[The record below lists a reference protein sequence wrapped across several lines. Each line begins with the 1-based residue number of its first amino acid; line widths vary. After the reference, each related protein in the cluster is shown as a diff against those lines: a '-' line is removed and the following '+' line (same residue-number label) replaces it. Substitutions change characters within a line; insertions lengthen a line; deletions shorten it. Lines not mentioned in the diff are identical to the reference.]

1 MELTGTVPGARDLR
15 ALRHAFERR
24 RAPLVDR
31 PALAVLVVLGLYVGG
46 GLAWWLFSLPATTFA
61 CGDPIVRD
69 SGCTSAWGWAVVAI
83 AVAAGTASTRAAGPV
98 TCGTETEFWLLST
111 PVDRGAA
118 LRPRVAALLICGAIA
133 GALAGRFATFVTTP
147 EGRVAFTCLAAAL
160 GVGAVA
166 LPMLVQCRVLVP
178 AVVRVVVGLCLVAV
192 PGVVTVAA
200 VGVAVPP
207 PGPLFVV
214 GAWIAVAAP
223 AVSALRRCDRIAA
236 PEWRVGSDTAVG
248 VSASFTAL
256 DPSLLTGVVERKAWL
271 RIGSRRSRALPRR
284 RIAALVR
291 SDLLRHVRRPTPV
304 LVACVALLGVV
315 VLMSVVS
322 PPAAVVVQLVAVF
335 TVATIF
341 GAGLRDVSRDPDFA
355 VLLGTSDTYLRRAL
369 SAVPGSAAVVAG
381 AVTGFAGSASV
392 ASVVIVIVGGCAAA
406 YRMRT
411 RPPIGYDG
419 LILETAVGQ
428 IPVDLLRQ
436 WARGPDLLVV
446 CAWLAAVLA

>member
-1 MELTGTVPGARDLR
+1 M
-15 ALRHAFERR
+15 
-24 RAPLVDR
+24 
-31 PALAVLVVLGLYVGG
+31 
-46 GLAWWLFSLPATTFA
+46 
-61 CGDPIVRD
+61 
-69 SGCTSAWGWAVVAI
+69 
-83 AVAAGTASTRAAGPV
+83 
-98 TCGTETEFWLLST
+98 
-111 PVDRGAA
+111 
-118 LRPRVAALLICGAIA
+118 
-133 GALAGRFATFVTTP
+133 
-147 EGRVAFTCLAAAL
+147 
-160 GVGAVA
+160 
-166 LPMLVQCRVLVP
+166 
-178 AVVRVVVGLCLVAV
+178 
-192 PGVVTVAA
+192 
-200 VGVAVPP
+200 
-207 PGPLFVV
+207 
-214 GAWIAVAAP
+214 
-223 AVSALRRCDRIAA
+223 RRCDRIAA

-411 RPPIGYDG
+411 RPQIGYDG

>member
-1 MELTGTVPGARDLR
+1 MALTGTVRGARDLR

-24 RAPLVDR
+24 HAPLTDR
-31 PALAVLVVLGLYVGG
+31 PALAVLVVLGVYVGG
-46 GLAWWLFSLPATTFA
+46 GLAWWLFSLPSTTFA
-61 CGDPIVRD
+61 CADPIVRD
-69 SGCTSAWGWAVVAI
+69 PACTSAWGWTVVAI
-83 AVAAGTASTRAAGPV
+83 AVAAGTASARTAGPV
-98 TCGTETEFWLLST
+98 TCGAETAFWLLST

-133 GALAGRFATFVTTP
+133 GALAGRFATFVTAP

-166 LPMLVQCRVLVP
+166 LPMLVQCRILAP
-178 AVVRVVVGLCLVAV
+178 AVVRVVIGLCLVAV
-192 PGVVTVAA
+192 PGVVAIAA
-200 VGVAVPP
+200 VGVTVPP
-207 PGPLFVV
+207 PGPSIVV

-223 AVSALRRCDRIAA
+223 AVSALLRCDRIAA
-236 PEWRVGSDTAVG
+236 PEWRAGSDTAVG

-256 DPSLLTGVVERKAWL
+256 DPSLLAGVVERKVWL
-271 RIGSRRSRALPRR
+271 CIGSRRSRVLPRR

-304 LVACVALLGVV
+304 LVVCVALLGVA
-315 VLMSVVS
+315 VLTSVVS
-322 PPAAVVVQLVAVF
+322 PPAAAVVQLVTVF

-355 VLLGTSDTYLRRAL
+355 VLLGTRDTHLHLAL
-369 SAVPGSAAVVAG
+369 SVVPGSAALVAA
-381 AVTGFAGSASV
+381 AVTGFAGSASM
-392 ASVVIVIVGGCAAA
+392 ASVVLGLLGGCAAA